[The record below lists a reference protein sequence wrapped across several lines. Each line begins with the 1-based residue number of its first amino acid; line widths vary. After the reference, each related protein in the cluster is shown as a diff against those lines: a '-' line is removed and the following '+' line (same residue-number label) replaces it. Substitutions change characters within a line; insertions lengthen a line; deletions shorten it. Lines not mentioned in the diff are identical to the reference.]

1 MVYASHYLPSGGSG
15 IFRASSTDPEPE
27 PCFEDPV
34 DEPTLSPVKPERVA
48 EELRKICNQRDT
60 GQLDRDEYEHRFARM
75 ISELRDRKI
84 DGTRAEIMAALQPLR
99 AEGKVDAI
107 AWERLTKS
115 LGLA

>member
-1 MVYASHYLPSGGSG
+1 M
-15 IFRASSTDPEPE
+15 
-27 PCFEDPV
+27 

-115 LGLA
+115 LCLA